1 MKTKRRIGVTKS
13 LDDSL
18 RRTSDRDA
26 NLIGGIRQR
35 IANLIIG
42 RTLVRRMWF
51 R

>member
-13 LDDSL
+13 LDDSA
-18 RRTSDRDA
+18 RRTGDTDA
-26 NLIGGIRQR
+26 ILTARIGTRLGD
-35 IANLIIG
+35 LIIG